1 MLFWQLNSREPQ
13 LAAGL
18 RAELERERD
27 HFLATQHPDVV
38 VRQMTETLSL
48 ASGPARNQIL
58 KARDAYVATIP
69 TTHEQDLASAQM
81 TAAIDGAVKLAEV
94 LGGLVLVSL
103 SGHVD
108 PSRLDGID
116 QRVSV
121 NIDQVPMPRQPREA
135 L

>member
-1 MLFWQLNSREPQ
+1 MVFWQLNSREPQ
-13 LAAGL
+13 LASGL

-48 ASGPARNQIL
+48 ASGPAKSQIL

-81 TAAIDGAVKLAEV
+81 TAAISGAVAVAEV
-94 LGGLVLVSL
+94 MGGLVLASL
-103 SGHVD
+103 LGHVD
-108 PSRLDGID
+108 PARLDGID
-116 QRVSV
+116 QRAVISV
-121 NIDQVPMPRQPREA
+121 DQVPMPRQPREA